1 MDLHLGTRTALITGS
16 YRGTGAGIARCLA
29 AEGATVLV
37 HELEPGQARSV
48 AEEIQASGGRA
59 DVVTGDPRS
68 EAGAA
73 ALLREVTAAGRE
85 IDILVNNYGAAG
97 GSGWED
103 GSIDDWT
110 SMYETNVLS
119 GVRLTRGLAFAMKAR
134 GFGRVVFLG
143 TVGIARPRAQ
153 TPGYYAAKAA
163 LTATTVSLA
172 KELSGSGVTVNLV
185 SPGLV
190 ATPEVRALLERR
202 ARKRGWEGSF
212 DEIESRAASDFLP
225 TPSGRIARPDDVG
238 ALVAFLCSPWAASI
252 NASEIRIDGGAADG
266 I

>member
-1 MDLHLGTRTALITGS
+1 M
-16 YRGTGAGIARCLA
+16 
-29 AEGATVLV
+29 
-37 HELEPGQARSV
+37 
-48 AEEIQASGGRA
+48 
-59 DVVTGDPRS
+59 
-68 EAGAA
+68 
-73 ALLREVTAAGRE
+73 
-85 IDILVNNYGAAG
+85 NNYGAPG
-97 GSGWED
+97 GGGWED
-103 GSIDDWT
+103 GSADEWM

-119 GVRLTRGLAFAMKAR
+119 GVRLARGLAFGMKAR

-172 KELSGSGVTVNLV
+172 KELAGSGVTVNLV

-202 ARKRGWEGSF
+202 ARKRGWDGSF
-212 DEIESRAASDFLP
+212 EEIEARAASDFLP
-225 TPSGRIARPDDVG
+225 TPSGRIARPDEVG